1 MDVKQNSVNTN
12 NYNRILMNSL
22 PIKQNTSLPVI
33 LSNLKVSDYGYNSPD
48 FNKYKIVKINI
59 DSKFRKKNPS
69 HILDNNISSLENNPL
84 SFSKNS
90 SVVTVKL
97 KEHNLSLED
106 KIILKNVVGESY
118 YDNIKL
124 TFYKESTYVK
134 IELNTLTHNIFEDD
148 KLTSD
153 LYVTLSGISGIT
165 STNNFLNN
173 VPINLLNKTH
183 KIYLIKSNIE
193 VPDPNRKY
201 FYIQIPISAELTDDT
216 FVVSSSGVSF
226 VFQNIGNIHINEIN
240 ADYPITFNN
249 VQGEHNI
256 YEIIDKDTFKINL
269 KRECTRTILNTGGNN
284 ITLIKIMNTTSAYPD
299 SNNYK
304 IDLGVNLSNVE
315 YINLVSSEI
324 PNSDK
329 IIRDFPE
336 SRRNNKIFWQIAED
350 GDITY
355 SLEITPGN
363 YGANCLAEEIVTQ
376 WNKVNRTLR
385 KTSST
390 TSTKSSLNKAN
401 VYIDTLTNIVSFK
414 AYSIYTLSLALT
426 RSKSEYLDGLKR
438 VIVAHPNHG
447 LNVGDAITIE
457 GALSTDTIP
466 RAQLNREHII
476 ESLIDAN
483 SYVIKI
489 PSHNSNTSE
498 VSFGGSS
505 ISLLTPVKFRLLFDR
520 QGTVG
525 NILGFR
531 NVGSKTAI
539 TNYGTLISNN
549 MAYEQ
554 DFFIN
559 QVGLQVGT
567 DSYSKV
573 TNNIL
578 QLSGDNYIILTCDAI
593 QDDVKVGKLDGQLA
607 KLFLPTAPG
616 TIIYNSYR
624 QLNHYPKKEKTNI
637 SELEFGF
644 YYPDGTPYDFN
655 GLDHSFT
662 LEIVTRL
669 NQVKNSNINSQMTP
683 LN

>member
-1 MDVKQNSVNTN
+1 MDIEKNSIDTN
-12 NYNRILMNSL
+12 NYNRILMNTLPTKNNSSL
-22 PIKQNTSLPVI
+22 PAI
-33 LSNLKVSDYGYNSPD
+33 LSNFKISDYAYNSPD
-48 FNKYKIVKINI
+48 FNKYKVVKINI
-59 DSKFRKKNPS
+59 DSKFRKVNPS
-69 HILDNNISSLENNPL
+69 HILNDVIISLDKDPL
-84 SFSKNS
+84 SFTKNS
-90 SVVTVKL
+90 SVVTIKSTN
-97 KEHNLSLED
+97 HNLTIED
-106 KIILKNVVGESY
+106 KIILKNVVGESF

-134 IELNTLTHNIFEDD
+134 VELTTVTHNIFEDD
-148 KLTSD
+148 KLSSE

-193 VPDPNRKY
+193 VPDINRKY

-216 FVVSSSGVSF
+216 FVVSSSGVNF
-226 VFQNIGNIHINEIN
+226 VFQNIANIHINEIN

-256 YEIIDKDTFKINL
+256 YDIVDKDTFKINL
-269 KRECTRTILNTGGNN
+269 KRECTRTISTAGGSN
-284 ITLIKIMNTTSAYPD
+284 ITLIKIITTTSAYPD

-315 YINLVSSEI
+315 YINLVSTEI
-324 PNSDK
+324 PNSEK
-329 IIRDFPE
+329 IIRDYPE
-336 SRRNNKIFWQIAED
+336 SRRNNKVYWQIAED

-363 YGANCLAEEIVTQ
+363 YGANCLAEEIATQ
-376 WNKVNRTLR
+376 WNKITRTLR
-385 KTSST
+385 TTTST
-390 TSTKSSLNKAN
+390 TSTKSNLNKAN
-401 VYIDTLTNIVSFK
+401 IYIDTLTNLVTFK
-414 AYSIYTLSLALT
+414 AYSVYTLSLALT

-447 LNVGDAITIE
+447 LNIGDAITIE

-466 RAQLNREHII
+466 RAKLNTEHLI

-489 PSHNSNTSE
+489 SSHNSNTSE

-520 QGTVG
+520 PGTVG

-531 NVGSKTAI
+531 NIGSKTAI
-539 TNYGTLISNN
+539 TGYATSISNN

-554 DFFIN
+554 DYFIN
-559 QVGLQVGT
+559 QVGLQLGT
-567 DSYSKV
+567 DSYTKV

-593 QDDVKVGKLDGQLA
+593 QDDVKVGKLNGQLA
-607 KLFLPTAPG
+607 KLFLTTSPG
-616 TIIYNSYR
+616 TVIYNSFK

-637 SELEFGF
+637 SELEFAF
-644 YYPDGTPYDFN
+644 SYPDGTPYDFN

-662 LEIVTRL
+662 LEIITRL

-683 LN
+683 I